1 MSQMTTL
8 ESSPEQRTVGQ
19 LANPASTPLKVLA
32 VIDGS
37 EQAGR
42 VVEYALSL
50 GESARP
56 LDVVL
61 LGIIRHPPDGRL
73 RGYGSFKRAEIHAG
87 LKERLEQ
94 RAVGAAARRF
104 DQAKI
109 PHKDRIEIG
118 EAVETV
124 LRVAD
129 EEGVA
134 VILIGEAPPGVF
146 RRWLP
151 KAIGLSPATTA
162 VQVTQHAT
170 IPVVVV
176 K

>member
-1 MSQMTTL
+1 MTTL
-8 ESSPEQRTVGQ
+8 ENSPEQRTIRQ
-19 LANPASTPLKVLA
+19 LANPAPTPLKVLA

-37 EQAGR
+37 EQTGR
-42 VVEYALSL
+42 VIEYALSL
-50 GESARP
+50 GENARP
-56 LDVVL
+56 LNVVL
-61 LGIIRHPPDGRL
+61 LGIIRQPPDGRL
-73 RGYGSFKRAEIHAG
+73 RGYGSFKRAEIYAG
-87 LKERLEQ
+87 LKERMEQ

-118 EAVETV
+118 DAVQTV
-124 LRVAD
+124 LRVAG
-129 EEGVA
+129 EERA
-134 VILIGEAPPGVF
+134 AIILIGDAPPGVIQ
-146 RRWLP
+146 RWLP

-162 VQVTQHAT
+162 VQVTQQAT